1 MSNRFTGDNI
11 RLLYDILKLSYQNK
25 KPGILLLIDFEK
37 AFDSVAW
44 SFIKKS
50 LIFFNFK
57 NSIINWIETFYKNKK
72 STVIV
77 NNSPTPFFP

>member
-11 RLLYDILKLSYQNK
+11 RLVYDILNFAKEYR

-44 SFIKKS
+44 SFINKS
-50 LIFFNFK
+50 LTFFNFGPD
-57 NSIINWIETFYKNKK
+57 IIRWIE
-72 STVIV
+72 
-77 NNSPTPFFP
+77 